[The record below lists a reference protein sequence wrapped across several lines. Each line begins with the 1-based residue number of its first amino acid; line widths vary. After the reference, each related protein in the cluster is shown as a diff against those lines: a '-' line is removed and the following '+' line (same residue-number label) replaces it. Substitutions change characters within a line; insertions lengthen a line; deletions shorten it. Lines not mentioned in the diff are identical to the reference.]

1 MFIDSPVNVIQPESS
16 SMPVVDVSM
25 DLCKETSSLD
35 DAPQIKR
42 WSVHIE
48 VCLRPTAA
56 TRYDTIRKLV
66 HTYIT
71 SFDRLGLP
79 STLDGWQDIPELASS
94 VERIVVSESSCSS
107 TTLSLEEMALQIH
120 VYQPSDT
127 DSFEDF
133 SNTSGVK
140 DDDDDTTAASVSD
153 LPNSSWEGLWDSLI
167 YADDIKM
174 KLLDY
179 IHATLVF
186 SDANV
191 DFNLVSWNRVVLL
204 HGPPGTGKT
213 SLCRALAQKLSI
225 RLSHRYTH
233 TRLLEINSHSLF
245 SKWFSESGKLVQRLF
260 NSITDLVEEED
271 AFLVVLIDEVE
282 SLTAARA
289 GAMAGTEPS
298 DGLRVVN
305 ALLTQLDK
313 LKHRRNVLIM
323 STSNLVKAI
332 DSAFVDRADIVQ
344 YVDLPSRDA
353 IYEILR
359 SSLCEIVSKG
369 IVNPINVPTLKQ
381 AQMYE
386 ATAKHIQS
394 TVTRADPHV
403 KAKNVALRLLALA
416 TQCRT
421 QNLSGRALRRLPV
434 LALARYIGIGNL
446 NISNATP
453 SIPAH
458 VEAGKNVATV
468 GADVEMWLEGMEK
481 VVKEQRKELE
491 RLM

>member
-1 MFIDSPVNVIQPESS
+1 MTGLDITMGSSQDNDS
-16 SMPVVDVSM
+16 VS
-25 DLCKETSSLD
+25 DTPS
-35 DAPQIKR
+35 IKQ
-42 WSVHIE
+42 WTVHIE
-48 VCLRPTAA
+48 VRLQPRATA
-56 TRYDTIRKLV
+56 RFETIRSRVFDWV
-66 HTYIT
+66 H
-71 SFDRLGLP
+71 SFDRINL
-79 STLDGWQDIPELASS
+79 SSILDGWEDIPELASS
-94 VERIVVSESSCSS
+94 VERIVVSESSCPSH
-107 TTLSLEEMALQIH
+107 SLHISEMSLQIH
-120 VYQPSDT
+120 VYQPADT
-127 DSFEDF
+127 DSFEEFTNSTGTREDEDE
-133 SNTSGVK
+133 TM
-140 DDDDDTTAASVSD
+140 AASVCE
-153 LPNSSWEGLWDSLI
+153 LPNRGWEGLWDSLI

-225 RLSHRYTH
+225 RLSHRYSQA
-233 TRLLEINSHSLF
+233 RLLEINSHSLF

-260 NSITDLVEEED
+260 SSITELVEEEE

-313 LKHRRNVLIM
+313 LKHRKNVLIM

-344 YVDLPSRDA
+344 YVDLPSRGA

-359 SSLCEIVSKG
+359 TCLSEIVARG
-369 IVNPINVPTLKQ
+369 IVSAVTVPTLKQ

-386 ATAKHIQS
+386 LSALHSTGQPSASSSLIDPREKSKH
-394 TVTRADPHV
+394 
-403 KAKNVALRLLALA
+403 VALRLLSLA
-416 TQCRT
+416 AQCRT
-421 QNLSGRALRRLPV
+421 QGMSGRALRRLPV
-434 LALARYIGIGNL
+434 LALARYIGIGHLSLPPNTT
-446 NISNATP
+446 SNVNGARRT
-453 SIPAH
+453 
-458 VEAGKNVATV
+458 GT
-468 GADVEMWLEGMEK
+468 GADVNVWLEGMEK
-481 VVKEQRKELE
+481 VVREQAKELE
-491 RLM
+491 RLI

>member
-1 MFIDSPVNVIQPESS
+1 MTGLDVTMSS
-16 SMPVVDVSM
+16 SQ
-25 DLCKETSSLD
+25 D
-35 DAPQIKR
+35 DSDSVTELSHIKQ
-42 WSVHIE
+42 WTVHIE
-48 VCLRPTAA
+48 VRLQPRATA
-56 TRYDTIRKLV
+56 RFETIRGRILDWV
-66 HTYIT
+66 R
-71 SFDRLGLP
+71 SFDRINLS
-79 STLDGWQDIPELASS
+79 STLDGWEDVPELASS
-94 VERIVVSESSCSS
+94 VEQVIVADSSCPNH
-107 TTLSLEEMALQIH
+107 SLHKSEMSLQIH
-120 VYQPSDT
+120 VYQPADT
-127 DSFEDF
+127 DSFEEF
-133 SNTSGVK
+133 TNSTGTRE
-140 DDDDDTTAASVSD
+140 DDDETMAASVCE
-153 LPNSSWEGLWDSLI
+153 LPNRGWEGLWASLI

-225 RLSHRYTH
+225 RLSHRYSQA
-233 TRLLEINSHSLF
+233 RLLEINSHSLF

-260 NSITDLVEEED
+260 SSITELVEEED

-313 LKHRRNVLIM
+313 LKHRKNVLIM

-344 YVDLPSRDA
+344 YVDLPSREA

-359 SSLCEIVSKG
+359 TCLCEIVAKG
-369 IVNPINVPTLKQ
+369 IVSAINVPTLKQ

-386 ATAKHIQS
+386 LSALHSTEHILAATSLLDSREKS
-394 TVTRADPHV
+394 
-403 KAKNVALRLLALA
+403 KNVALRLLALA
-416 TQCRT
+416 AQCRT
-421 QNLSGRALRRLPV
+421 QGMSGRALRRLPV
-434 LALARYIGIGNL
+434 LALARYIGIGHL
-446 NISNATP
+446 TVP
-453 SIPAH
+453 
-458 VEAGKNVATV
+458 VNVAPTTNGARKANT
-468 GADVEMWLEGMEK
+468 GADVDVWLEGMEK
-481 VVKEQRKELE
+481 VVREQAKEHQRLI
-491 RLM
+491 

>member
-1 MFIDSPVNVIQPESS
+1 MTGLDVTMASQETDQENAPVRQWTVHVEVRLQPR
-16 SMPVVDVSM
+16 
-25 DLCKETSSLD
+25 
-35 DAPQIKR
+35 A
-42 WSVHIE
+42 
-48 VCLRPTAA
+48 TA
-56 TRYDTIRKLV
+56 RFETIRARV
-66 HTYIT
+66 FDWIH
-71 SFDRLGLP
+71 SFDRINLS
-79 STLDGWQDIPELASS
+79 STLEGWEDVPELVSS
-94 VERIVVSESSCSS
+94 VEQVLVSESSCPSH
-107 TTLSLEEMALQIH
+107 SLHISEMSLQIH
-120 VYQPSDT
+120 VYQPADT
-127 DSFEDF
+127 DSYEEFTN
-133 SNTSGVK
+133 STGTRQ
-140 DDDDDTTAASVSD
+140 DDDETMAATVCE
-153 LPNSSWEGLWDSLI
+153 LPNRGMEGLWSSLI

-225 RLSHRYTH
+225 RLSHRYSQA
-233 TRLLEINSHSLF
+233 RLLEINSHSLF

-260 NSITDLVEEED
+260 SSITELVEEED

-313 LKHRRNVLIM
+313 LKHRKNVLIM

-344 YVDLPSRDA
+344 YVDLPSREA

-359 SSLCEIVSKG
+359 TCLCEIVARG
-369 IVNPINVPTLKQ
+369 IVSPITVPTLKQ

-386 ATAKHIQS
+386 LSALHSSEPVATSSAVYSREKS
-394 TVTRADPHV
+394 
-403 KAKNVALRLLALA
+403 KNLALRLLALA
-416 TQCRT
+416 AQCRA
-421 QNLSGRALRRLPV
+421 QGMSGRALRRLPV
-434 LALARYIGIGNL
+434 LALARYIGIGPLNL
-446 NISNATP
+446 PNAVNGGARKVVNT
-453 SIPAH
+453 
-458 VEAGKNVATV
+458 
-468 GADVEMWLEGMEK
+468 GADVDVWLEGMEK
-481 VVKEQRKELE
+481 VVREQANEHE
-491 RLM
+491 RLI

>member
-1 MFIDSPVNVIQPESS
+1 MTGLSDITMSS
-16 SMPVVDVSM
+16 SQDIDPD
-25 DLCKETSSLD
+25 SLP
-35 DAPQIKR
+35 ARQ
-42 WSVHIE
+42 WTVHIE
-48 VCLRPTAA
+48 VRLQPRATA
-56 TRYDTIRKLV
+56 RFETIRARVFDWV
-66 HTYIT
+66 H
-71 SFDRLGLP
+71 SFDRINLSSALE
-79 STLDGWQDIPELASS
+79 GWEDVPELASS
-94 VERIVVSESSCSS
+94 VEQVLVSESSCPSH
-107 TTLSLEEMALQIH
+107 SLHISEMSLQIH
-120 VYQPSDT
+120 IYQPSDT
-127 DSFEDF
+127 DSFEEF
-133 SNTSGVK
+133 TNSSGTRQ
-140 DDDDDTTAASVSD
+140 DDDETMAATVCE
-153 LPNSSWEGLWDSLI
+153 LPNRGLEGLWSSLI

-225 RLSHRYTH
+225 RLSHRYSQA
-233 TRLLEINSHSLF
+233 RLLEINSHSLF

-260 NSITDLVEEED
+260 SSITELVEEED

-313 LKHRRNVLIM
+313 LKHRKNVLIM

-344 YVDLPSRDA
+344 YVDLPSREA

-359 SSLCEIVSKG
+359 TCLCEIVSRG
-369 IVNPINVPTLKQ
+369 IVSPINVPTLKQ

-386 ATAKHIQS
+386 LSAFHSPENPSATSSVVDSREKS
-394 TVTRADPHV
+394 
-403 KAKNVALRLLALA
+403 KKVALRLLSLA
-416 TQCRT
+416 AQCRT
-421 QNLSGRALRRLPV
+421 QGMSGRALRRLPV
-434 LALARYIGIGNL
+434 LALARYIGIGPL
-446 NISNATP
+446 TLPSNATP
-453 SIPAH
+453 
-458 VEAGKNVATV
+458 TV
-468 GADVEMWLEGMEK
+468 NGARKTNTGADVDVWLEGMEK
-481 VVKEQRKELE
+481 VVKEQAKEHE
-491 RLM
+491 RLI

>member
-1 MFIDSPVNVIQPESS
+1 MT
-16 SMPVVDVSM
+16 VDVTMASQ
-25 DLCKETSSLD
+25 DI
-35 DAPQIKR
+35 DAENAVRQ
-42 WSVHIE
+42 WTVHVE
-48 VCLRPTAA
+48 VRLQPRATA
-56 TRYDTIRKLV
+56 RFETIRARVFDWV
-66 HTYIT
+66 H
-71 SFDRLGLP
+71 SFDRINLA
-79 STLDGWQDIPELASS
+79 STLEGWEDVPELASS
-94 VERIVVSESSCSS
+94 VEQVLVSESSCSS
-107 TTLSLEEMALQIH
+107 HSLHISEMALQIH
-120 VYQPSDT
+120 VYQPADT
-127 DSFEDF
+127 DSYEEFT
-133 SNTSGVK
+133 NTTGTRQ
-140 DDDDDTTAASVSD
+140 DDDETMAATVCE
-153 LPNSSWEGLWDSLI
+153 LPNRGMEGLWSSLI

-225 RLSHRYTH
+225 RLSHRYSQA
-233 TRLLEINSHSLF
+233 RLLEINSHSLF

-260 NSITDLVEEED
+260 SSITELVEEED

-313 LKHRRNVLIM
+313 LKHRKNVLIM

-344 YVDLPSRDA
+344 YVDLPSREA

-359 SSLCEIVSKG
+359 TCLCEIVARG
-369 IVNPINVPTLKQ
+369 IVSPISVPTLKQ

-386 ATAKHIQS
+386 LSALHSPDPSAATSSLVDSREKS
-394 TVTRADPHV
+394 KD
-403 KAKNVALRLLALA
+403 VALRLMALA
-416 TQCRT
+416 AQCRT
-421 QNLSGRALRRLPV
+421 QGMSGRALRRLPV
-434 LALARYIGIGNL
+434 LALARYIGIGPLNL
-446 NISNATP
+446 PSKAAATNG
-453 SIPAH
+453 AR
-458 VEAGKNVATV
+458 KVANT
-468 GADVEMWLEGMEK
+468 GADVEVWLDGMEK
-481 VVKEQRKELE
+481 VVREQAKEHE
-491 RLM
+491 RLI

>member
-1 MFIDSPVNVIQPESS
+1 MSSQDDSALS
-16 SMPVVDVSM
+16 
-25 DLCKETSSLD
+25 
-35 DAPQIKR
+35 IKQ
-42 WSVHIE
+42 WTVHIE
-48 VCLRPTAA
+48 VRLQPRATA
-56 TRYDTIRKLV
+56 RFETIRGRIFDWV
-66 HTYIT
+66 H
-71 SFDRLGLP
+71 SFDRINLS
-79 STLDGWQDIPELASS
+79 STLEGWEDIPELASS
-94 VERIVVSESSCSS
+94 VERVVVSESSCPSH
-107 TTLSLEEMALQIH
+107 SLHISEMSLQIH
-120 VYQPSDT
+120 VYQPADT
-127 DSFEDF
+127 DSFEEF
-133 SNTSGVK
+133 TNSTGTRE
-140 DDDDDTTAASVSD
+140 DDDETMAASVCE
-153 LPNSSWEGLWDSLI
+153 LPNRGWEGLWDSLI

-225 RLSHRYTH
+225 RLSHRYSQA
-233 TRLLEINSHSLF
+233 RLLEINSHSLF

-260 NSITDLVEEED
+260 SSITELVEEED
-271 AFLVVLIDEVE
+271 TFLVVLIDEVE

-313 LKHRRNVLIM
+313 LKHRKNVLIM

-344 YVDLPSRDA
+344 YVDLPSREA

-359 SSLCEIVSKG
+359 TCLCEIITRG
-369 IVNPINVPTLKQ
+369 IVSMITVPTLKQ

-386 ATAKHIQS
+386 LSALHS
-394 TVTRADPHV
+394 TEHALASSSVLDPRE
-403 KAKNVALRLLALA
+403 KSKNVALRLFALA
-416 TQCRT
+416 AQCRI
-421 QNLSGRALRRLPV
+421 QGMSGRALRRLPV
-434 LALARYIGIGNL
+434 LALARYIGIGHL
-446 NISNATP
+446 TVPSNATP
-453 SIPAH
+453 TTNGARTKSP
-458 VEAGKNVATV
+458 T
-468 GADVEMWLEGMEK
+468 GADVDVWLDGMEK
-481 VVKEQRKELE
+481 VVREQAKEHE
-491 RLM
+491 RLI

>member
-1 MFIDSPVNVIQPESS
+1 MAMTAP
-16 SMPVVDVSM
+16 VDVTMGSSQKK
-25 DLCKETSSLD
+25 DPYTSD
-35 DAPQIKR
+35 TPKVNK
-42 WSVHIE
+42 WTVHIE
-48 VCLRPTAA
+48 VRLKPRTS
-56 TRYDTIRKLV
+56 TRFETIRSLV
-66 HTYIT
+66 RTYLT
-71 SFDRLGLP
+71 SFERIGLP
-79 STLDGWQDIPELASS
+79 STLDGWQDTPELASS
-94 VERIVVSESSCSS
+94 IEKIVASESSCPH
-107 TTLSLEEMALQIH
+107 TTLPLDEMALQIH

-127 DSFEDF
+127 DSFEEF
-133 SNTSGVK
+133 SNSSGVRE
-140 DDDDDTTAASVSD
+140 DDNDTMAASVCE
-153 LPNSSWEGLWDSLI
+153 LPNRSWEGLWDSLI

-233 TRLLEINSHSLF
+233 ARLLEINSHSLF

-260 NSITDLVEEED
+260 NSITELVEEED

-313 LKHRRNVLIM
+313 LKHRKNVLIM

-344 YVDLPSRDA
+344 YVDLPSREA
-353 IYEILR
+353 IYEIIR
-359 SSLCEIVSKG
+359 TCLCEIVEKG
-369 IVNPINVPTLKQ
+369 IVASFNVPTLKQ
-381 AQMYE
+381 AQLYE
-386 ATAKHIQS
+386 ATTK
-394 TVTRADPHV
+394 TVLSPPSGVLPANDHHS
-403 KAKNVALRLLALA
+403 KSKNVALRLLALA
-416 TQCRT
+416 NQCRT
-421 QNLSGRALRRLPV
+421 QGLSGRALRRLPV
-434 LALARYIGIGNL
+434 LVLARYIGFGNL
-446 NISNATP
+446 YTAPTRSTTPTSRDSANIGPTDD
-453 SIPAH
+453 
-458 VEAGKNVATV
+458 
-468 GADVEMWLEGMEK
+468 GADVEVWLDGMEK
-481 VVKEQRKELE
+481 VVWQQARELE
-491 RLM
+491 RLI